1 MLKYP
6 EVTAKIIGAAL
17 KVHSAIGP
25 GVLESVYQTCIAYE
39 LRSSGLKV
47 FTQCALPVVYQGIRM
62 DSGYRIDL
70 LVEDLVIVELK
81 CVDTLL
87 PIHKAQLLTY
97 LRLANKPIGVLLNFN
112 VIQMRDGIR
121 RILNKD
127 IVLPNQQAPSADES
141 TSASSADSV
150 FQRCFAAQ
158 ASFTISSYSYIYV
171 PLFPD
176 RAAPTM
182 ARPTSSALMA

>member
-6 EVTAKIIGAAL
+6 EVTEKIIGAAL

-39 LRSSGLKV
+39 LRTSGLKV
-47 FTQCALPVVYQGIRM
+47 FTEVALPVVYQGIRM

-81 CVDTLL
+81 CADTLL

-112 VIQMRDGIR
+112 VVQMRDGIKH
-121 RILNKD
+121 ILNNKYR
-127 IVLPNQQAPSADES
+127 AAASASAD
-141 TSASSADSV
+141 
-150 FQRCFAAQ
+150 
-158 ASFTISSYSYIYV
+158 
-171 PLFPD
+171 
-176 RAAPTM
+176 
-182 ARPTSSALMA
+182 